1 MKRCYR
7 LVAVFRNNNLKTCV
21 EGHFIVTRSLGRKVE
36 KKLTALQKSPTA
48 SDWRKKKKSKLGR
61 PAWSRFPE
69 VPLTHILPKKLVAQ
83 KTSALLEIGEMQIK
97 ARRKGPPWPSSG

>member
-48 SDWRKKKKSKLGR
+48 SDWGKKKK
-61 PAWSRFPE
+61 
-69 VPLTHILPKKLVAQ
+69 I
-83 KTSALLEIGEMQIK
+83 
-97 ARRKGPPWPSSG
+97 

>member
-48 SDWRKKKKSKLGR
+48 SDWGKKKNLN
-61 PAWSRFPE
+61 
-69 VPLTHILPKKLVAQ
+69 
-83 KTSALLEIGEMQIK
+83 
-97 ARRKGPPWPSSG
+97 